1 MFQFEIQTDTLI
13 ARLGEARPRQGK
25 IQLQSRQGLL
35 AASLVSPKCANSS
48 PWRGKCD
55 YNSLPGVV
63 GKKNV
68 KKNSPR
74 GVLARKICFFFLRQG
89 ILARLRHAPTYP
101 AKWCLEEK
109 TPWLSLNT
117 TILWSI
123 FLALMGYPVAALDS
137 SIR

>member
-68 KKNSPR
+68 KKILP
-74 GVLARKICFFFLRQG
+74 GVSWREKSVFLRQG